1 LLNAMRGRDGEPL
14 LQWLAMPH
22 RVYQLQGT
30 RHLAANPQ
38 WEDLQQFHPV
48 FAPAGEN
55 RIAPLNQFQTQSGF
69 FRMRLAG
76 DQ

>member
-1 LLNAMRGRDGEPL
+1 
-14 LQWLAMPH
+14 MPH

-30 RHLAANPQ
+30 RYLADNPQ
-38 WEDLQQFHPV
+38 WDDLQQFRPV
-48 FAPAGEN
+48 FAPGGE
-55 RIAPLNQFQTQSGF
+55 IKVAPLNQFQAHSGF